1 MLLHAHLIGVDDRT
15 GLVVASELI
24 DSRHQRLVMPLSLG
38 QPLDTPGGATKGIHL
53 GMVVRDTPVRA
64 DDPVVSVHAAQ
75 EVGDHVP
82 AEGVADVL
90 PVHRVLIERDRVEL
104 KLPLLAESGN
114 VVPVTV
120 SVESPMTQ
128 ADHVSAIHLFAE
140 KNHLP
145 RVLSVQLGPWNG
157 KAVVKS
163 RIRLAESQQ
172 VLAVAVMND
181 GSLFS
186 AVADVEVTFSS
197 CG

>member
-1 MLLHAHLIGVDDRT
+1 MKFATTLRASTSPYRRRALQALAAGACLL
-15 GLVVASELI
+15 LVRPATATRE
-24 DSRHQRLVMPLSLG
+24 RL
-38 QPLDTPGGATKGIHL
+38 D
-53 GMVVRDTPVRA
+53 
-64 DDPVVSVHAAQ
+64 AALRKVFGTRLMAR
-75 EVGDHVP
+75 E
-82 AEGVADVL
+82 
-90 PVHRVLIERDRVEL
+90 RVTL

-120 SVESPMTQ
+120 TVDSPMTES
-128 ADHVSAIHLFAE
+128 DHVTAIHLFAE
-140 KNHLP
+140 KNNLP
-145 RVLSVQLGPWNG
+145 RVVSMQLGPWNG

-186 AVADVEVTFSS
+186 AVADVEVTTSS